1 MCAQRV
7 IHTAVEKEA
16 VCVRT
21 RKGWGRWGVG
31 RGVPECTKIA
41 QFTGSAELHT
51 DLLTGGGHIDVYLL
65 VGQADV
71 HECGMSCT
79 SVYSGSA
86 FECRRRSSN
95 SVFTCAGVAQF
106 TGRAEVFTNLLT
118 GDYTHCN
125 FTGAGSTGTWKTSQ
139 SPPET
144 GTVTTCC
151 W

>member
-1 MCAQRV
+1 MY
-7 IHTAVEKEA
+7 
-16 VCVRT
+16 VRE
-21 RKGWGRWGVG
+21 RDGQEGGGLG
-31 RGVPECTKIA
+31 RGVPECTKII

-51 DLLTGGGHIDVYLL
+51 NLLTGGGHIDVYLL
-65 VGQADV
+65 AGQADV
-71 HECGMSCT
+71 YECGMPYT

-86 FECRRRSSN
+86 FKCRRRSK

-118 GDYTHCN
+118 GDCTN
-125 FTGAGSTGTWKTSQ
+125 RNLTGAGSTGTWKTSQ